1 MYDIEKHFAIL
12 ENVAGF
18 ARLDT
23 YIYSPVG
30 VCLYIGE
37 TNFPFP
43 EMLYESE
50 CHQPEFLKLQIF
62 PRILVYDWDP

>member
-43 EMLYESE
+43 QTQYESE
-50 CHQPEFLKLQIF
+50 CH
-62 PRILVYDWDP
+62 